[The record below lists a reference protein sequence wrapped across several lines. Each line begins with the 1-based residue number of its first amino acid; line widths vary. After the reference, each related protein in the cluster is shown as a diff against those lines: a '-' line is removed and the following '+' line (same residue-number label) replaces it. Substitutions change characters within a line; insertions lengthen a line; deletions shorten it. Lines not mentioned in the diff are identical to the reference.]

1 VSRHQQLE
9 RQRAAIRAVQWERL
23 TALLDT
29 MLITNPYYQRRMSH
43 LTIGSPEDFVR
54 LCPLLTKRMLVAD
67 REDAPPY
74 GTNLTYPIENYT
86 RFCQTSGTT
95 GPPLTWLDSRDDWGA
110 MLQAWQQIFD
120 TAGLQP
126 GEDRLCFPFSFGPFL
141 GFWTAFEAASR
152 LGCMVI
158 PMGGMSTNARLQ
170 LMLDHQISVVVTT
183 PTYALHMGEVKQEG
197 ELRDAKFSL
206 RLIIVAGETGGSQ
219 PAIRAR
225 MEKIWPGATVFD
237 HHGLTETGPVSCQ
250 QPGMSGHL
258 RVLEDFHF
266 VEILDP
272 ASGREVI
279 AGEEGELIV
288 TTLTRL
294 GGPMLRYRTGDVVRK
309 AYAPDGTLCL
319 EGGILGRLDDMVCV
333 RGVNIYPS
341 AVDAVLRRFPDISE
355 YQVRERRSG
364 SLLDLKILIEPAR
377 GAPRDP
383 GLAERI
389 MTALRD
395 TFQLRMEVQVVPHGS
410 LPRFEFKARRWLKET
425 PPLAAVTESAGSPTK
440 ENYSRWAG
448 RLT

>member
-1 VSRHQQLE
+1 MSIHAQLE
-9 RQRAAIRAVQWERL
+9 RQRTAIRAAQWERL
-23 TALLDT
+23 AALLDT
-29 MLITNPYYQRRMSH
+29 ILITNSFYQRRISH
-43 LTIGSPEDFVR
+43 LTIESLEDYER

-95 GPPLTWLDSRDDWGA
+95 GPPLTWLDSRDDWAA
-110 MLQAWQQIFD
+110 MLQAWQTIFD

-158 PMGGMSTNARLQ
+158 PMGGMSTNSRLQ

-183 PTYALHMGEVKQEG
+183 PTYALHMGEVKMEG
-197 ELRDAKFSL
+197 DLRDAKFAL

-219 PAIRAR
+219 PDIRAR
-225 MEKIWPGATVFD
+225 MERIWPGAKVFD

-250 QPGMSGHL
+250 QPEMTGHL
-258 RVLEDFHF
+258 RVLEDYHF

-279 AGEEGELIV
+279 AGEQGELIV

-294 GGPMLRYRTGDVVRK
+294 GGPMLRYRTGDLVRK
-309 AYAPDGTLCL
+309 AYAPDGALCL
-319 EGGILGRLDDMVCV
+319 DGGILGRLDDMICV

-341 AVDAVLRRFPDISE
+341 AVDAVLRRFPEVAE
-355 YQVRERRSG
+355 YQVREHRTG
-364 SLLDLKILIEPAR
+364 ALLDLKVLVEPTSA
-377 GAPRDP
+377 ALRDTA
-383 GLAERI
+383 LADRI
-389 MTALRD
+389 SGVLRD
-395 TFQLRMEVQVVPHGS
+395 TFQLRMEVQTVAPGT

-425 PPLAAVTESAGSPTK
+425 PPKPKLARK
-440 ENYSRWAG
+440 Q
-448 RLT
+448 